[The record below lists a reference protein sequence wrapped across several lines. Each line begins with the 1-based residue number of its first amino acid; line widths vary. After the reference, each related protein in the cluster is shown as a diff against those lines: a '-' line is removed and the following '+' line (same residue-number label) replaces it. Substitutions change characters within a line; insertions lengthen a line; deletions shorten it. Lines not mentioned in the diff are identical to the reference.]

1 MKKILLVLVS
11 LAVLGFNGCCI
22 YDYGCATVEMID
34 TVSESI
40 GKAYVE
46 TQTGEEFDD
55 ENYVDEEEDSESDT
69 IEE

>member
-1 MKKILLVLVS
+1 MRKIILVLVS
-11 LAVLGFNGCCI
+11 LVMMNGCCI
-22 YDYGCATVEMID
+22 YDYGCATVEAID

-69 IEE
+69 VEE